1 MRRWILIAALA
12 VSAGWLSTCETTAP
26 LLPADDGP
34 RSHVLHVVSN
44 GWHTAIVIPR
54 PAIAATGLLPEAAD
68 FPDAA
73 FLEFGWGDRTYYP
86 AKKKTLGMAL
96 GAALTATPAVM
107 YMAGLAVPPRQ
118 AGGGAEVLRV
128 TLSET
133 GFRRLVRALAD
144 QFERPAGGRTA
155 PISRGL
161 YPDSNFYNAD
171 GTFYLFNTCN
181 TWTARVLRA
190 GGLRLSPAGIITA
203 TGLMTRLRVAI
214 GEDEHLRPVRPDRG

>member
-107 YMAGLAVPPRQ
+107 HMAGLAVPPRQ

-133 GFRRLVRALAD
+133 GFRRLVRASPISSNGPPAAAPH
-144 QFERPAGGRTA
+144 RSPAVSTRTATSTTPTAPSICSTPAIPGRRACCAPAG
-155 PISRGL
+155 
-161 YPDSNFYNAD
+161 
-171 GTFYLFNTCN
+171 
-181 TWTARVLRA
+181 
-190 GGLRLSPAGIITA
+190 
-203 TGLMTRLRVAI
+203 
-214 GEDEHLRPVRPDRG
+214 